1 MMTSKKSSFSSNVQY
16 DEFQIRSLM
25 KYFYLKGKTN
35 MEIVTKI
42 TEVYGDDDA
51 IKLRK
56 VLQYWTAR
64 FVQED
69 YS

>member
-1 MMTSKKSSFSSNVQY
+1 
-16 DEFQIRSLM
+16 M